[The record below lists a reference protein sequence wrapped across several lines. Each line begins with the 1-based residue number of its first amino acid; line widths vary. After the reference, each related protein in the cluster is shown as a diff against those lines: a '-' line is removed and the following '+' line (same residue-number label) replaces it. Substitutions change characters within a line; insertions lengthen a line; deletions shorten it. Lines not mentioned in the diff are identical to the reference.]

1 VQISAIPRLALRFKT
16 FYAASATNQK
26 RANSECPRLGVK
38 SAASRDVSN
47 ESRFVYVLIS
57 ARDPQRH
64 YVGLTSNVAT
74 RLAVHNSGGSL
85 YTAQYRPWRLIV
97 SLEFASQASA
107 LAFEQYLKT
116 GSGRAFAKK
125 HFI

>member
-1 VQISAIPRLALRFKT
+1 M
-16 FYAASATNQK
+16 
-26 RANSECPRLGVK
+26 
-38 SAASRDVSN
+38 
-47 ESRFVYVLIS
+47 
-57 ARDPQRH
+57 
-64 YVGLTSNVAT
+64 AT

>member
-1 VQISAIPRLALRFKT
+1 M
-16 FYAASATNQK
+16 
-26 RANSECPRLGVK
+26 
-38 SAASRDVSN
+38 N
-47 ESRFVYVLIS
+47 ERRFVYVMIS
-57 ARDPQRH
+57 TRDPQRH

-74 RLAVHNSGGSL
+74 RLAVHNSGGSQ

-97 SLEFASQASA
+97 SLEFASQAGA
-107 LAFEQYLKT
+107 VAFEQYLKT